1 MFDKD
6 AEKYATVDLPDG
18 YTKIDYQKKADWQE
32 GAEFGYN
39 KAKEEMQEKGLAL
52 QSDMDRTIEQNL
64 KLKECNGELAGQ
76 KASLERWF
84 GEAKKILGNL
94 YAICK
99 DNHYSDGSVLME
111 QAEQFLEAVEQ

>member
-1 MFDKD
+1 MFEKE
-6 AEKYATVDLPDG
+6 AEERITEQYGTSG
-18 YTKIDYQKKADWQE
+18 EYITRQRIWQE

-39 KAKEEMQEKGLAL
+39 KAMEEMQEKGLAL

-64 KLKECNGELAGQ
+64 KLKKRNSELAGQ

-84 GEAKKILGNL
+84 GEAKKIIGNL

-99 DNHYSDGSVLME
+99 DNHYPNSSVLME
-111 QAEQFLEAVEQ
+111 QAEQFLKEFE